1 MQNWLGSSQ
10 SLKAGTIAN
19 FSAQLAAMLDDYKD
33 GENGRVEVWREG
45 KQVQLTARLRV
56 PVTPI
61 NER

>member
-1 MQNWLGSSQ
+1 M
-10 SLKAGTIAN
+10 KAGTIAN
-19 FSAQLAAMLDDYKD
+19 FSAQLAAMLDDYKV
-33 GENGRVEVWREG
+33 GENVRVEVWREG